1 MFKNLVP
8 LNLPEAQLKLA
19 KKADKLMVWD
29 DIRKKYLHLTPEE
42 WVRQHFVHLLINEKK
57 FPATSIAL
65 EGGFH
70 LNQKLQRTD
79 ILIYKN
85 SKPTLLVECK
95 APQVPIS
102 QTTFDQAARYN
113 LHYKTPYILIT
124 NGLSHYSA
132 MVNYEL
138 GEYTF
143 LKDIPTFDEL

>member
-1 MFKNLVP
+1 MRPHSVHRLTN
-8 LNLPEAQLKLA
+8 
-19 KKADKLMVWD
+19 DKGYP
-29 DIRKKYLHLTPEE
+29 K
-42 WVRQHFVHLLINEKK
+42 
-57 FPATSIAL
+57 TSIAL

-85 SKPTLLVECK
+85 SSPMLLVECK

-102 QTTFDQAARYN
+102 QSTFDQAARYN

-124 NGLSHYSA
+124 NGLTHFSA
-132 MVNYEL
+132 KVNYEI

-143 LKDIPTFDEL
+143 LKDIPAFNEL

>member
-1 MFKNLVP
+1 MHKNLVP
-8 LNLPEAQLKLA
+8 LNLPQADLKLGRR
-19 KKADKLMVWD
+19 DNKLMVWD

-42 WVRQHFVHLLINEKK
+42 WVRQHFVHLLINDKG

-85 SKPTLLVECK
+85 AKPTLLVECK
-95 APQVPIS
+95 APQVAIT

-113 LHYKTPYILIT
+113 LHYKTPYVLLT
-124 NGLSHYSA
+124 NGLAHYSA
-132 MVNYEL
+132 KVDYEN
-138 GEYTF
+138 GEYNF
-143 LKDIPTFDEL
+143 LTDIPTFDEL